1 MNIRKIVSKLL
12 LFAVALTFTAC
23 PLAKS
28 ELTTKTSQTTGW
40 KDFNDVTAINFLG
53 DASSFAAGPVGMLP
67 IPGGVYKREQ
77 SSFITAPNN
86 SQPINVTV
94 DAFYM
99 DKYEVTNIAWREYLK
114 WNEVVFKN
122 VRPDLLKKLL
132 PDTTVWRENL
142 GKTDKLEKFYFRHPA
157 YNFYPVVGV
166 TWDQAMDYC
175 QWRTDRVNEA
185 ILVTGKYMEQAQYGK
200 LYPMNDTEI
209 QEFFK
214 EHGFEDIDISN
225 SQYTMVVKLPLSVAQ
240 MYDATAQP
248 GSDGLVE
255 LKYPSYDWIKQHFVF
270 NTDKYLHGGIDEYNP
285 KLGDA
290 APMNAHQLGPRK
302 LNSSDGILVL
312 GYRLPTELEWEYA
325 AKAKTTEDN
334 GILKEGRT
342 YPWSGDYPRTMS
354 DKNQGKMLANFTR
367 GDGELVYENDKDA
380 VTARVDA
387 FEPNDFGLY
396 NMAGN
401 VNEWVLDVYRET
413 SFEDMTSYN
422 GFRGNVYKEM
432 EREAGKLVLTE
443 YGTVKYKV
451 VDGGDVRNYRDG
463 DAASLFDETDY
474 PLVDDIN
481 KLKDPTDI
489 LIPRVNDSTRV
500 YKGGSWKDRVY
511 WLDPTT
517 RRFKQQ
523 DECSST
529 IGFRCAMDK
538 LPSAE

>member
-1 MNIRKIVSKLL
+1 MNIRTIVSKTLI
-12 LFAVALTFTAC
+12 FAAALALSAC
-23 PLAKS
+23 GGTKS

-40 KDFNDVTAINFLG
+40 KDFNDVTNFLG
-53 DASSFAAGPVGMLP
+53 DASSFTAGPVGMLP

-114 WNEVVFKN
+114 WNEVVFYT
-122 VRPDLLKKLL
+122 VRKDLLKKLL

-166 TWDQAMDYC
+166 TWEQAMDYC

-185 ILVTGKYMEQAQYGK
+185 ILVTGKYMEEVRYD
-200 LYPMNDTEI
+200 LLHPMNDTDIEI
-209 QEFFK
+209 FFK
-214 EHGFEDIDISN
+214 EHKFEVADVTN
-225 SQYTMVVKLPLSVAQ
+225 STYINDWDLPLH
-240 MYDATAQP
+240 TAKQFYPDTTAAP
-248 GSDGLVE
+248 GEKIKLR
-255 LKYPSYDWIKQHFVF
+255 YPSYEWLKKHFVF
-270 NTDKYLHGGIDEYNP
+270 NTDKYLLDENYNP
-285 KLGDA
+285 ALGTA
-290 APMNAHQLGPRK
+290 APENAHKKSTRK
-302 LNSSDGILVL
+302 VNSSDGILVL

-367 GDGELVYENDKDA
+367 GNGELVYGNDNEV

-387 FEPNDFGLY
+387 FEPNDYGLY

-422 GFRGNVYKEM
+422 GFRGNVYKELKKDT
-432 EREAGKLVLTE
+432 AGLVLTD
-443 YGTVKYKV
+443 YGTVDYDIV
-451 VDGGDVRNYRDG
+451 GDVRNYRDG
-463 DAASLFDETDY
+463 DEASLFDTDY
-474 PLVDDIN
+474 PLVSDLDSIT
-481 KLKDPTDI
+481 DPTDI

-538 LPSAE
+538 LPDVK

>member
-1 MNIRKIVSKLL
+1 MNIRTIVSKTLI
-12 LFAVALTFTAC
+12 FAAALALSAC
-23 PLAKS
+23 GGANS

-40 KDFNDVTAINFLG
+40 KDFNDVTATNFLG

-67 IPGGVYKREQ
+67 IPSGVYKREQ
-77 SSFITAPNN
+77 SGFITAPNN

-185 ILVTGKYMEQAQYGK
+185 ILVTGKYMEQAQYGS
-200 LYPMNDTEI
+200 LHPMNDAAIE
-209 QEFFK
+209 QFFK
-214 EHGFEDIDISN
+214 DHGVEAKPEYIS
-225 SQYTMVVKLPLSVAQ
+225 TAKLPHRVAV
-240 MYDATAQP
+240 MYDETCTP
-248 GSDGLVE
+248 GADGIVE
-255 LKYPSYDWIKQHFVF
+255 LKYPSYEWIKKHFVF
-270 NTDKYLHGGIDEYNP
+270 NTDKYLHDAEYNP
-285 KLGDA
+285 TLGAA
-290 APMNAHQLGPRK
+290 APMNAHQLGQRK

-367 GDGELVYENDKDA
+367 GDGELVYENDKEA
-380 VTARVDA
+380 VTAPVDA

-422 GFRGNVYKEM
+422 GFRGNVYKEIKYIKG
-432 EREAGKLVLTE
+432 EYDSVPELTD
-443 YGTVKYKV
+443 YGMVKYKV

-474 PLVDDIN
+474 PLVDDIE

-538 LPSAE
+538 LPDVK